1 MAAICT
7 YNSASIM
14 TPFSL
19 IFYEYLSLK
28 TAWNNQCTQK
38 KNAPIS
44 SPEVP
49 RHSPAS
55 TFGTLTCLIGIMVVL
70 EAPGQNFAVSPDQVF
85 VGRLA

>member
-1 MAAICT
+1 MHA
-7 YNSASIM
+7 N
-14 TPFSL
+14 
-19 IFYEYLSLK
+19 E
-28 TAWNNQCTQK
+28 
-38 KNAPIS
+38 NAPIS

>member
-1 MAAICT
+1 MHA
-7 YNSASIM
+7 N
-14 TPFSL
+14 
-19 IFYEYLSLK
+19 E
-28 TAWNNQCTQK
+28 
-38 KNAPIS
+38 NAPIS

-85 VGRLA
+85 VGRLAQAGRSQIETVPLFASAPLS